1 MSEVYKPLKQQ
12 ITDNRVLEAGE
23 KKLSQ
28 WILIFLIYIFLL
40 QLKTGLLVAVS
51 AQSTMDTIFVLV
63 GQGGITVG
71 AAFYEAVLR
80 RCGKFDEHTS
90 ADGYVFERHK
100 LNS

>member
-28 WILIFLIYIFLL
+28 WIFKFLIKFFYST
-40 QLKTGLLVAVS
+40 KNSTGFWS
-51 AQSTMDTIFVLV
+51 RFQSTMDTIFVLV